1 MPTQK
6 PYLSRACKEAMA
18 LKKPWAPC
26 YGVSKADY
34 ASFTGVKT
42 PENLKEPSQ
51 KTRESGLERLKQ
63 RLVTVPTVLNVEYV
77 DDPGPHIF
85 CKSHPSLKRKAFCG
99 GILCHPLAALLYS
112 IGALDF
118 QTFKVWGTHAA
129 VEDQVVDLFVPVR
142 FRGRNPN
149 HRNFDKMEKKRVK
162 LCVPLWDTICGD
174 PHCINP
180 LHLKGLE
187 VRLSLLGRV
196 IGKPLEN
203 FYTGWA
209 DLRPVLEN
217 LQPVQE
223 PPKFNKPRHVFEPR
237 VTPQADLNMP
247 TTKYQNLVKPLP
259 KFYDKNGFDE
269 DGFDR
274 EGYDAQGYDL
284 AGCDRNGDAAPTPPE
299 LVPRVERRDTQD
311 GFEIDLVVTTGK
323 ASLLAAYAKEN
334 GFTADFNANSFTLRS
349 PNKDV
354 ANFNFILGGILQ
366 RGAFYPL
373 VEVQP

>member
-1 MPTQK
+1 MKTQK
-6 PYLSRACKEAMA
+6 PQLSRACWEAIA
-18 LKKPWAPC
+18 AKKPWAPR
-26 YGVSKADY
+26 YGISHAEYHKLA
-34 ASFTGVKT
+34 
-42 PENLKEPSQ
+42 
-51 KTRESGLERLKQ
+51 GLESAETATPSPLAKEKAVERLRQ
-63 RLVTVPTVLNVEYV
+63 RLVIVPYKP
-77 DDPGPHIF
+77 DDPHIF
-85 CKSHPSLKRKAFCG
+85 CESHSTLKRTFYCAGVK
-99 GILCHPLAALLYS
+99 CHPLAALMFL
-112 IGALDF
+112 LD
-118 QTFKVWGTHAA
+118 TVDMPVPILKLWGTHAA
-129 VEDQVVDLFVPVR
+129 VDDKTLDLYVPVR
-142 FRGRNPN
+142 FRGKSRS
-149 HRNFDKMEKKRVK
+149 HRNFDKLEKKRVD
-162 LCVPLWDTICGD
+162 LYIPLWENECGEQ
-174 PHCINP
+174 HCINP
-180 LHLKGLE
+180 NHLKGK
-187 VRLSLLGRV
+187 VVKLSLLGRALGEPV
-196 IGKPLEN
+196 ENLE
-203 FYTGWA
+203 TGYVN
-209 DLRPVLEN
+209 LRPIIDNPLHY
-217 LQPVQE
+217 QSE

-237 VTPQADLNMP
+237 VMPQADLNMP
-247 TTKYQNLVKPLP
+247 TEKFKDLVKPLP